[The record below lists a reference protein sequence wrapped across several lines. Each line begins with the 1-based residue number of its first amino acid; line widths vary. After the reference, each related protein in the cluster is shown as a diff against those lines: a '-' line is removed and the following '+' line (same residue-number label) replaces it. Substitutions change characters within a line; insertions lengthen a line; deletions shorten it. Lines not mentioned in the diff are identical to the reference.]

1 MKLHPAS
8 ADAGDSCEAGK
19 KDFNKSP
26 LTIYRKPEA
35 KGWGRPFGGAT
46 SEAVQ

>member
-8 ADAGDSCEAGK
+8 ADAADSCEAGK

-26 LTIYRKPEA
+26 LAIYRKSEA
-35 KGWGRPFGGAT
+35 KGWGETFWRAT